1 MTHSLVDCP
10 VSTGRASITM
20 EDSENFPGAVYSLK
34 SENSTL
40 AFIELSTALDD
51 PFNSFRSMISRL
63 VDTYDATKPCYLFAI
78 PLEVRD
84 MISDYTISI
93 GGIRILQTSKKLREE
108 GTRYLYKRRVCH
120 LDVDLANYVPK
131 FSLQKPIAALIQN
144 VNIDI
149 SIDLLVDPLPWIHNI
164 KPIGKFV
171 GAIIPRQTCQV
182 TVHYRHCRLYNSGS
196 IVSRAVWALEL
207 ILSHIRILVG
217 FSHLTLQFPYPLDMI
232 RSEDVAWAVL
242 RSSVFDSAFY
252 QGHLDSDLG
261 PSTWHGTNNDRRQY
275 LDFHPRGYWEANP
288 GPLSDG
294 TQRLIDRW
302 TGNTKMKMKNSLG
315 PLVKQILYW
324 NQ

>member
-1 MTHSLVDCP
+1 
-10 VSTGRASITM
+10 M
-20 EDSENFPGAVYSLK
+20 EDSENFPDAVYSLK

-40 AFIELSTALDD
+40 ALIELSTAQDD
-51 PFNSFRSMISRL
+51 PFDSFRPMVSQL

-93 GGIRILQTSKKLREE
+93 GGIQILQTSKKLREE

-149 SIDLLVDPLPWIHNI
+149 SIDVLVDPLPWLHNI
-164 KPIGKFV
+164 KPMGNFV

-182 TVHYRHCRLYNSGS
+182 TVHYPHFRPYPYNSGS
-196 IVSRAVWALEL
+196 FLSKAAFTLES
-207 ILSHIRILVG
+207 ILCHIRILVG
-217 FSHLTLQFPYPLDMI
+217 FSHLTLQFPYPPATT
-232 RSEDVAWAVL
+232 RSEDAARAAL
-242 RSSVFDSAFY
+242 RFSVFGSAFY
-252 QGHLDSDLG
+252 QSHLDSDLG
-261 PSTWHGTNNDRRQY
+261 PSTWHDANNDRRQY
-275 LDFHPRGYWEANP
+275 LDFHPRSYWEANP

-302 TGNTKMKMKNSLG
+302 TGNTKMKMKKSLG
-315 PLVKQILYW
+315 PLVKQIRYW

>member
-1 MTHSLVDCP
+1 
-10 VSTGRASITM
+10 M
-20 EDSENFPGAVYSLK
+20 EDSERFPNAVYSLK

-51 PFNSFRSMISRL
+51 PFDSFRSMASRL

-78 PLEVRD
+78 PLELRD

-93 GGIRILQTSKKLREE
+93 GGIQLLQTSKKLREE

-131 FSLQKPIAALIQN
+131 FNLQKPIAALIQN

-149 SIDLLVDPLPWIHNI
+149 SIDLLVDPRPWIHNI
-164 KPIGKFV
+164 KPMGKFV

-182 TVHYRHCRLYNSGS
+182 TVHYRHYRTYNSGS
-196 IVSRAVWALEL
+196 ILSRAACTLEL
-207 ILSHIRILVG
+207 ILSHIRTLVG
-217 FSHLTLQFPYPLDMI
+217 FSHLILQFTYLPPMTRAPMT
-232 RSEDVAWAVL
+232 RSEDAARAAL
-242 RSSVFDSAFY
+242 RFSVFDSAFH
-252 QGHLDSDLG
+252 QRHLYSDLG
-261 PSTWHGTNNDRRQY
+261 PSTRYETIGSRRQY

-288 GPLSDG
+288 GSMSDE

-302 TGNTKMKMKNSLG
+302 TGNMKKKYCLR
-315 PLVKQILYW
+315 PLAKQRLY
-324 NQ
+324 